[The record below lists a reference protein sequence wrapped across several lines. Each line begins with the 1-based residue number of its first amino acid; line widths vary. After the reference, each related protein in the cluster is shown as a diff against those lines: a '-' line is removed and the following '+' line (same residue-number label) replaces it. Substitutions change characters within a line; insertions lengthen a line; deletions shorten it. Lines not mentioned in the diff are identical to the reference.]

1 MSVKDVSRKINNPE
15 FSRHA
20 GFSLVELLVV
30 LVIAVTVISVTTVAY
45 NKLST
50 NAYLKNSARH
60 VAASLRY
67 ARNYAVAKGVDAQ
80 MQIDLNR
87 RTYRYSGNNGSF
99 AFRPGI
105 NLEVYS
111 ADFPNQSPGIVAIYF
126 APDGSSSGGRVTLS
140 SRNKSYV
147 VHVDWLTGRVGIDG

>member
-1 MSVKDVSRKINNPE
+1 MSKVLNKLKVSRQ
-15 FSRHA
+15 A

-67 ARNYAVAKGVDAQ
+67 TRNYAVAKGVDAQ

-87 RTYRYSGNNGSF
+87 RLYRYTGNNGSF

-105 NLEVYS
+105 DLKVFS
-111 ADFPNQSPGIVAIYF
+111 ADFPNQTPGIVAIHF

-140 SRNKSYV
+140 SRNKTYV

>member
-1 MSVKDVSRKINNPE
+1 MSVNDVSSKLNKLKRL
-15 FSRHA
+15 RHA

-105 NLEVYS
+105 ELQVYS
-111 ADFPNQSPGIVAIYF
+111 ADFPNQAPGIAAIYF

>member
-1 MSVKDVSRKINNPE
+1 MSTSLTHKKLPN
-15 FSRHA
+15 A

-67 ARNYAVAKGVDAQ
+67 ARNYAVAKGVDAE
-80 MQIDLNR
+80 MRIDLSN
-87 RTYRYSGNNGSF
+87 RTYRYTGNSGSF

-105 NLEVYS
+105 DLEVYS
-111 ADFPNQSPGIVAIYF
+111 AEFPNQKPGVAAIFF
-126 APDGSSSGGRVTLS
+126 APDGSSSGGRVSLS
-140 SRNKSYV
+140 SRNRTYV